1 MGKVIAVANQKG
13 GVGKTTTAV
22 NLSSCLGKL
31 GKKTLLID
39 SDPQGNSTS
48 GVGVNPRGIEVS
60 TYDCLIN
67 DVPMEK
73 AIVKTEF
80 SNLWICPSNIDLAGA
95 ELEMVSLA
103 EREFLLKNSIAKI
116 KDQFDF
122 ILIDC
127 PPSLGLITLNSFA
140 AADTVLVPIQ
150 CEYYALEGLGQLVNT
165 INLVKKH
172 LNKDLTI
179 EGALLTMYD
188 ARTKLSNQVVN
199 EVKKFFNDKV
209 YQTVIP
215 RNIRL
220 SEAPSYGVPI
230 TEYDSRSKGAKAYEK
245 FVKEFMKINEQ
256 KKAVAKNR

>member
-1 MGKVIAVANQKG
+1 M
-13 GVGKTTTAV
+13 
-22 NLSSCLGKL
+22 
-31 GKKTLLID
+31 
-39 SDPQGNSTS
+39 
-48 GVGVNPRGIEVS
+48 
-60 TYDCLIN
+60 
-67 DVPMEK
+67 
-73 AIVKTEF
+73 
-80 SNLWICPSNIDLAGA
+80 
-95 ELEMVSLA
+95 
-103 EREFLLKNSIAKI
+103 
-116 KDQFDF
+116 
-122 ILIDC
+122 
-127 PPSLGLITLNSFA
+127 GLITLNAFTAS
-140 AADTVLVPIQ
+140 DSILVPIQ

-230 TEYDSRSKGAKAYEK
+230 TEYDARSKGAKAYEK

-256 KKAVAKNR
+256 KKVAAKNR